1 METKMTV
8 KELSKIL
15 NVSER
20 VIQKHASDMGLTQN
34 GIQTVLDEWAVI
46 EIKNRI
52 RDSGRKDLANVCEVK
67 NITTDIEMIQKA
79 KDFMAWA
86 IIKIQEET
94 EKRIQAE
101 RKNAILTHVT
111 KTYTASEIAKE
122 IGFRSAQEL
131 NQAMAD
137 FKIQYKQNG
146 TWLPC
151 AQYSDRGLFEIKQ
164 QELDNGKVI
173 YDRRITQLGREF
185 LLEQFKDEFNAGKM
199 QVNK

>member
-1 METKMTV
+1 MTTK
-8 KELSKIL
+8 EIAQSLG
-15 NVSER
+15 VSER
-20 VIQKHASDMGLTQN
+20 TIQKHASNLGYTINGVSTNLDQN
-34 GIQTVLDEWAVI
+34 QIT

-52 RDSGRKDLANVCEVK
+52 GKQNLALSCKVDSV
-67 NITTDIEMIQKA
+67 TTDIEMIQKA

-185 LLEQFKDEFNAGKM
+185 LLEQFKDESNDGKM